1 MAYRSAL
8 GTVWSPRGDSAANNS
23 NELALLGL
31 GGIPTRPVQRREPM
45 TFMAGPANKRMAREV
60 GLLRIAVP
68 LAPLVCDARY
78 RTQCRDW

>member
-45 TFMAGPANKRMAREV
+45 AREI

-68 LAPLVCDARY
+68 LAPLVRDARY